1 MSELMGWRVEPGV
14 VWFDWD
20 MAGDMRGVKRS
31 YEIDKT
37 QRNDKKRISTDSA
50 REGAG
55 PKRGEDKRANDS
67 RFRPDRTRSNPD
79 ISQLLL
85 LEDVSG

>member
-1 MSELMGWRVEPGV
+1 VSELMGWRVEPGV

-37 QRNDKKRISTDSA
+37 ERNNKKRISTDSV
-50 REGAG
+50 EGRS
-55 PKRGEDKRANDS
+55 RGEAWRGQRANDS